1 MLSLIPLAVWHPPA
15 RTTCKLITQLPHAHT
30 HTLSLL
36 RILTRM
42 HISLYKTEH
51 AKQLW
56 PHKCI
61 ITHAWVLP
69 VKRHAMGTTS
79 RGFLALGEHARFQF
93 SRKLRFITLY
103 FLCVCGVHVYP
114 LSLALTWLGRPS
126 SQSPTSGITFTS
138 VVARQQGEKEK
149 EGDCGK
155 EMEVVAQEKNS
166 HVVAKRRGEI

>member
-1 MLSLIPLAVWHPPA
+1 MCLAG
-15 RTTCKLITQLPHAHT
+15 
-30 HTLSLL
+30 S
-36 RILTRM
+36 
-42 HISLYKTEH
+42 KTEH

-61 ITHAWVLP
+61 ITHAWVLT
-69 VKRHAMGTTS
+69 VKRHATGTMS
-79 RGFLALGEHARFQF
+79 PGVLALGEHAQFQF

-103 FLCVCGVHVYP
+103 FLCVCGVHGYP
-114 LSLALTWLGRPS
+114 LFLALTWLGRPS

>member
-1 MLSLIPLAVWHPPA
+1 MPSNCGHTNALSHTCMGFACE
-15 RTTCKLITQLPHAHT
+15 TTCNGDNEP
-30 HTLSLL
+30 
-36 RILTRM
+36 R
-42 HISLYKTEH
+42 
-51 AKQLW
+51 
-56 PHKCI
+56 
-61 ITHAWVLP
+61 V
-69 VKRHAMGTTS
+69 
-79 RGFLALGEHARFQF
+79 LALGEHARFQF
-93 SRKLRFITLY
+93 SRKLCFITLY

-114 LSLALTWLGRPS
+114 LFLALTWLGLPS